1 MGLKSDD
8 LARLSPAAQKQ
19 ILQILQTEAKRSKYK
34 AQKTKRGNLT
44 FDSKKEAERYDA
56 LMLLQ
61 KAGEI
66 RGLKLQVRYCLQE
79 AYTTFEGER
88 VKSIDYIADFVD
100 ERRTAPDNY
109 GQRYW
114 LPVVEDVKGLRTR
127 DYALKAKL
135 FRSRYGFAIR
145 EV

>member
-1 MGLKSDD
+1 MNSED
-8 LARLSPAAQKQ
+8 LARLGPAAQKQ
-19 ILQILQTEAKRSKYK
+19 VMEKMRKSSKYK
-34 AQKTKRGNLT
+34 AQKTRRGKLT

-66 RGLKLQVRYCLQE
+66 RGVKLQVRYCLQE
-79 AYTTFEGER
+79 AYTTVEGDR
-88 VKSIDYIADFVD
+88 VKSIDYIADFVY
-100 ERRTAPDNY
+100 ERRTAPDSY

-114 LPVVEDVKGLRTR
+114 LPVVEDVKGMRTR
-127 DYALKAKL
+127 EYAMKAKL
-135 FRSRYGFAIR
+135 FHNRYGFAIR

>member
-1 MGLKSDD
+1 MNSED
-8 LARLSPAAQKQ
+8 LMRLGPAAQKQ
-19 ILQILQTEAKRSKYK
+19 VMEKMRKTSKYK
-34 AQKTKRGNLT
+34 AQKTRRGKLT

-79 AYTTFEGER
+79 AYTTFEGDR
-88 VKSIDYIADFVD
+88 VKSIDYIADFVY
-100 ERRTAPDNY
+100 ERRTAPDSY

-114 LPVVEDVKGLRTR
+114 LPVVEDVKGMRTR

>member
-1 MGLKSDD
+1 MNSED
-8 LARLSPAAQKQ
+8 LMRLGPAAQKQ
-19 ILQILQTEAKRSKYK
+19 VLDKMRKTSKYK
-34 AQKTKRGNLT
+34 AQKTRRGKLT

-56 LMLLQ
+56 LMMLQ

-79 AYTTFEGER
+79 AYTTFEGDR
-88 VKSIDYIADFVD
+88 VKSIDYIADFVY
-100 ERRTAPDNY
+100 ERRTAPDSY

-114 LPVVEDVKGLRTR
+114 LPVVEDVKGMRTR
-127 DYALKAKL
+127 EYAMKAKL
-135 FRSRYGFAIR
+135 FRNRYGYAIR

>member
-1 MGLKSDD
+1 MGLKTDE
-8 LARLSPAAQKQ
+8 LARISPAAQQQ
-19 ILQILQTEAKRSKYK
+19 ILQRLQPGAKKNKYK
-34 AQKTKRGNLT
+34 AQKTKRGSLT

-56 LMLLQ
+56 LLLLL

-66 RGLKLQVRYCLQE
+66 RNLKLQVSYCLQE
-79 AYTTFEGER
+79 PYKTVEGER
-88 VKSIDYIADFVD
+88 VKGISYVADFVY

-109 GQRYW
+109 GMRYW
-114 LPVVEDVKGLRTR
+114 IPVVEDCKGYRTKE
-127 DYALKAKL
+127 YLMKAKL

>member
-1 MGLKSDD
+1 MGLMSND
-8 LARLSPAAQKQ
+8 LARLSHAAQKQ
-19 ILQILQTEAKRSKYK
+19 VMEKMQKPGKYK
-34 AQKTKRGNLT
+34 AQKTKRGKLT

-66 RGLKLQVRYCLQE
+66 RNLKLQVRYCLQE

-88 VKSIDYIADFVD
+88 VKSIDYVADFVY

-114 LPVVEDVKGLRTR
+114 LPVVEDVKGYRNQT
-127 DYALKAKL
+127 YAMKAKM
-135 FRSRYGFAIR
+135 FKSRYGFAIR